1 MKQDRF
7 ENVRVRF
14 APSPTGHL
22 HIGGVRTALFN
33 WLFARHHQGR
43 FILRIEDTDQ
53 ARSSEESLE
62 GILGGLQWLGLDW
75 DEGPHRQ
82 THQLSI
88 YREKAEELLKKGMA
102 YHCYCSPEEL
112 ETRRAEA
119 LKKGQ
124 TPKYDGRCRKR
135 EGAPPNRPPVI
146 RLAAAQNGQ
155 TVINDLVRGTVTF
168 DNSQLD
174 DLILLRSDQTPTYN
188 LVVVIDDAKMEISHV
203 IRGDD
208 HLNNTP
214 RQVQLYKA
222 FGYDIPFFAHLPLIL
237 GSDRTRLSKRH
248 GATSTLAY
256 REMGYLPQALLNYLA
271 RLGWSSGDQEIFSI
285 EELIEKFDLN
295 HVGKSAAVFN
305 PDKLLWLNSHY
316 IRATEPLTLINWTK
330 PFLSKEGISLE
341 PESISH
347 QGQMIKI
354 VTALRE
360 RSRTL
365 IEMAKGSACYLTEDY
380 PIDPS
385 ASKKF
390 LKSSIRPV
398 FEDFISKLEKLT
410 TFSLSDIEAAFQA
423 VIEERNIKLSH
434 LAQPVRVALTGRTV
448 SPGIYDVIDI
458 LGKDRTISR
467 LKNAFKRFDQS
478 V

>member
-1 MKQDRF
+1 MTQDRL

-33 WLFARHHQGR
+33 WLFARHHQGS
-43 FILRIEDTDQ
+43 FILRIEDTDR
-53 ARSSEESLE
+53 ARSTEESIE
-62 GILGGLQWLGLDW
+62 GILEGLQWLGLDW

-88 YREKAEELLKKGMA
+88 YNEKADELLKKGMA
-102 YHCYCSPEEL
+102 YYCYCSPEEL
-112 ETRRAEA
+112 EARRREA
-119 LKKGQ
+119 LKHGQ

-135 EGAPPNRPPVI
+135 EGAPPDRPAAI
-146 RLAAAQNGQ
+146 RFAAPQNGQ
-155 TVINDLVRGTVTF
+155 TVINDLIRGTVTF

-214 RQVQLYKA
+214 RQIQLYQA
-222 FGYDIPFFAHLPLIL
+222 LGYDIPFFAHLPMIL
-237 GSDRTRLSKRH
+237 GSDRSRLSKRH

-256 REMGYLPQALLNYLA
+256 RALGYLPQALLNYLA
-271 RLGWSSGDQEIFSI
+271 RLGWSSGDQEIFSV
-285 EELIEKFDLN
+285 EELIEKFSLA

-316 IRATEPLTLINWTK
+316 IREAEPSALIKWTQ
-330 PFLSKEGISLE
+330 PFLAE
-341 PESISH
+341 ESIGR
-347 QGQMIKI
+347 QEQMLKI
-354 VTALRE
+354 VLALRE

-365 IEMAKGSACYLTEDY
+365 IEMAKGSAYFLTEDY

-390 LKSSIRPV
+390 LKTSIRPV
-398 FEDFISKLEKLT
+398 FEDFILKLEKLT
-410 TFSLSDIEAAFQA
+410 ILGLPEIEAAFQA
-423 VIEERNIKLSH
+423 VIKERNLKLSQ

-467 LKNAFKRFDQS
+467 LKKVLNELC
-478 V
+478 